1 MSLEIMIQNQGRVL
15 TIYREAKNA
24 RIAFEQLSKDLP
36 EISTMGF
43 NTFRQYVCVMDKLA
57 VATQNS
63 EQLATVSYSDN
74 QLAIANHELTEQ
86 LAIANNRIQELAVAN
101 KNLTEQLAIANAELT
116 EKLATVSHDNNLA
129 IATNEMEVSHKKIAN
144 QKIAGWNVTPFR
156 GYFRAFRRIN
166 GKLHSLYL
174 GKSLDDAEQ
183 KIRARQEQMAGGDP
197 G

>member
-1 MSLEIMIQNQGRVL
+1 MSLEIMVQHQDRVL

-24 RIAFEQLSKDLP
+24 RIAFEQLSKELP

-57 VATQNS
+57 IATHNS
-63 EQLATVSYSDN
+63 NSDN
-74 QLAIANHELTEQ
+74 QLAIANHELSGQ
-86 LAIANNRIQELAVAN
+86 LVIANNQIQELAVAN
-101 KNLTEQLAIANAELT
+101 NNLTEQLAIANAELT

-129 IATNEMEVSHKKIAN
+129 IATKELPAEGEKIAN
-144 QKIAGWNVTPFR
+144 HKIAGWNVTPFR

-174 GKSLDDAEQ
+174 GKNLNTAEA
-183 KIRARQEQMAGGDP
+183 KIKAKEKQMAGGDP

>member
-1 MSLEIMIQNQGRVL
+1 MSLEIMVQHQDRVL

-57 VATQNS
+57 IATQS
-63 EQLATVSYSDN
+63 GDSDK
-74 QLAIANHELTEQ
+74 QLAIANHELTE
-86 LAIANNRIQELAVAN
+86 LLVIANNQIQELAVAN

-129 IATNEMEVSHKKIAN
+129 IATKKLSAEGEGTEVSPKIDN

-156 GYFRAFRRIN
+156 GYYRAFRRIN

-174 GKSLDDAEQ
+174 GKYLIDAET
-183 KIRARQEQMAGGDP
+183 KIRAKEKQIAG
-197 G
+197 